1 MRRAPIKVLF
11 FYVTFVTAYMNLNHQ
26 LRLIIANSFIMKIKI
41 TFLSILSLI
50 IFSSSYAQEEFT
62 VLIEPISITNAPSVH
77 SYSWGK
83 TSDGKWVIIGGRID
97 GLHRRQPFAAFLEN
111 DNNKSV
117 FIVDPIANQTWS
129 TSLGV
134 LQSSIF
140 EQLQSTNQEF
150 YQKGNT
156 LYIIGG
162 YGFSATLNDHIT
174 YDKLTAI
181 DIDGLA
187 NAVINSTTILPYFR
201 QITDSNL
208 AVTGGQLGLLN
219 DVFYLCGGQYFE
231 GRYNPMG
238 PNNGPGFIQNYTE
251 EIRTFQILD
260 DGSNLSITNYSAQSD
275 TNNLHRRDYNMAPQF
290 FPDGSRGFTM
300 FSGVFQHNVDL
311 PWLNTVDVTP
321 SGYTV
326 NNTFNQYLSQYHS
339 AKIPLY
345 DATNNAM
352 HTLFFGGI
360 SQYKLDAND
369 NLIQDN
375 NVPFVKT
382 ISKVTRFSD
391 GSMVESSLGIE
402 MPTLLGSG
410 AEFIPVDDTNIYIT
424 KDIVNVNNLQEG
436 TTLIGYIFG
445 GIESTQEN
453 IFFINT
459 GTQSSASNLAFK
471 VSILK
476 SALSVDEVPLNPNNI
491 FNIKVYPNP
500 TTDMFS
506 VEVFIPNTELTKIE
520 IFDLLGKKVK
530 ESLVEEGIG
539 NQIIP
544 MDFSDLASGEY
555 ILIFKNG
562 LTKIEKKIIKK

>member
-1 MRRAPIKVLF
+1 
-11 FYVTFVTAYMNLNHQ
+11 
-26 LRLIIANSFIMKIKI
+26 MKIKI

-77 SYSWGK
+77 SFSWGK

-129 TSLGV
+129 TSLSV

-162 YGFSATLNDHIT
+162 YGFSATQNDHIT

-231 GRYNPMG
+231 GRYNPME

-260 DGSNLSITNYSAQSD
+260 DGTNLSITNYSAQND
-275 TNNLHRRDYNMAPQF
+275 TNNLHRRDYNMVPQF

-345 DATNNAM
+345 DISNSTM
-352 HTLFFGGI
+352 HTLFFGGM
-360 SQYKLDAND
+360 SQYKLDING

-375 NVPFVKT
+375 DVPFVKT

-391 GSMVESSLGIE
+391 GSMLESSLGIE
-402 MPTLLGSG
+402 MPALLGSG
-410 AEFIPVDDTNIYIT
+410 AEFIPVDDTSIYIT
-424 KDIVNVNNLQEG
+424 KEIVNVNNLQEG

-459 GTQSSASNLAFK
+459 GTQSSASNLTFK

-476 SALSVDEVPLNPNNI
+476 SALSIDEVPLNSNNI
-491 FNIKVYPNP
+491 FNLKVYPNP

-506 VEVFIPNTELTKIE
+506 IEVFIPNAEQTKIE

-544 MDFSDLASGEY
+544 MDLSDLASGEY

-562 LTKIEKKIIKK
+562 LTKIEKKIIKI